1 MNADMSTV
9 IIGIAQSISTYISTL
24 VVDRLGRKILL
35 LVSIVVMG
43 LSTFTLG
50 LYFYLKDNVK
60 TDVSGIGWLP
70 LVSMSSF
77 IIIFSLGFGPIPWM
91 LMAEIFPSKIKG
103 PACSLA
109 TLVNWLCVFLVTKL
123 FPLLNSTVGIGPT
136 FWCFT
141 ICCTFGTAF
150 VLFLVPETKG
160 KTLLEVQEMLSGDS
174 PPPSRPSNQYAPGS
188 APFEASKVRI

>member
-1 MNADMSTV
+1 M
-9 IIGIAQSISTYISTL
+9 IGIAQSVSTYIATL

-35 LVSIVVMG
+35 LVSIIVMA

-50 LYFYLKDNVK
+50 VYFYLKDNVHE
-60 TDVSGIGWLP
+60 DVSSIGWLP
-70 LVSMSSF
+70 LVSMSAF

-103 PACSLA
+103 TACSLA

-123 FPLLNSTVGIGPT
+123 FPLLNGAVGIGPT

-141 ICCTFGTAF
+141 VCSIFGTAF

-160 KTLLEVQEMLSGDS
+160 KTLLEVQEMLSGNSPS
-174 PPPSRPSNQYAPGS
+174 PPRPTNQYTSGS